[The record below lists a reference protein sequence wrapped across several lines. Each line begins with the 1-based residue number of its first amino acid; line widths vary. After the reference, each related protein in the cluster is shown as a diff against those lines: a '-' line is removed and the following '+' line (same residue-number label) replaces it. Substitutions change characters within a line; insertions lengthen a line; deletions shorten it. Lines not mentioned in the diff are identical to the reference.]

1 MWSAGSDVFDVYL
14 GLAIGG
20 VVRGSER
27 AVWQTHAT
35 LDAGLGVLFA
45 HARQQA
51 RKPVRVWLSGALA
64 RPFLCGP
71 VQGLKRWS
79 EVTAV
84 AEAMA
89 PDSTGLAAPCAVQ
102 VEAWPSPHAA
112 LAVAIDPLMQQAIE
126 AAAREHGL
134 TLQSLR
140 PWWAAAFNQVL
151 ATTPSARLVAVV
163 DSDALTLL
171 GGDDERVHTASAYVP
186 RPSDEQA
193 GQSIARLALTAG
205 VDAAQVV
212 RVRLARGEMEAGQ
225 GVPFGMVMEEGA

>member
-14 GLAIGG
+14 GVAIGG
-20 VVRGSER
+20 VVRGNER
-27 AVWQTHAT
+27 AIWQPHAT

-45 HARQQA
+45 HARKQA
-51 RKPVRVWLSGALA
+51 RRPVRVWLSGALA

-84 AEAMA
+84 AQAMA
-89 PDSTGLAAPCAVQ
+89 PDATGLAAPCEVQ
-102 VEAWPSPHAA
+102 VEAWPSPQAA

-126 AAAREHGL
+126 AAAREHGV

-140 PWWAAAFNQVL
+140 PWWAVAFNQVL
-151 ATTPSARLVAVV
+151 AAAPDARLVAVA

-171 GGDDERVHTASAYVP
+171 GGDDARLHAASAYVP

-205 VDAAQVV
+205 VDGAQVI
-212 RVRLARGEMEAGQ
+212 RVRLARGEPEAGQ

>member
-14 GLAIGG
+14 GVAIGG
-20 VVRGSER
+20 LMRGGER
-27 AVWQTHAT
+27 AMWQSHAT
-35 LDAGLGVLFA
+35 VDAGAGVLFE
-45 HARQQA
+45 HARKQA

-84 AEAMA
+84 AQAMA
-89 PDSTGLAAPCAVQ
+89 HDATGLAAPCEVQ
-102 VEAWPSPHAA
+102 VETWPSPHAA
-112 LAVAIDPLMQQAIE
+112 LAVAIDPRMRLAIE

-134 TLQSLR
+134 ALQSLR

-151 ATTPSARLVAVV
+151 ASAPGARLVAVA

-205 VDAAQVV
+205 VGAAQMV

-225 GVPFGMVMEEGA
+225 GVPFGMVLEAGA